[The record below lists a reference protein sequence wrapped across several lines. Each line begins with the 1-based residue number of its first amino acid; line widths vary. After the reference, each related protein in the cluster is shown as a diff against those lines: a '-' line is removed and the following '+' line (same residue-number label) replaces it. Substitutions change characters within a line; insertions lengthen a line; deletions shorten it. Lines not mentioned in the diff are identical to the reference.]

1 MCYLVNVNLSMD
13 DVPLICDRP
22 EAHLPWQ
29 CRLEYEGVLDLAAV
43 QRKLAVLVFDAAQT
57 ATPQ

>member
-1 MCYLVNVNLSMD
+1 MD